1 MGHFGYKTGV
11 KKRGETGKGAVLR
24 ILQAA
29 YDNCKDKST
38 KTLEKAALKQIEI
51 AEIWAN
57 EQNEV
62 AGKAPG
68 ATGSLKKDD
77 IKSTVCRVMG
87 NLTVC
92 RTVETCSEGDLVA
105 IGSRYLIN
113 NLDTRWCVFAREL
126 HERIDVGAV
135 SACPLSDAV
144 LALKVLPKNV
154 EETIGFFKSF
164 LGTEYCFDIKQ
175 WEDLVIIMLL
185 GQADE
190 RKDIIERIVG
200 LIDAAHQDKPKTKRL
215 TLKPKDAKRRGRPK
229 KVEAEQAKEQA

>member
-29 YDNCKDKST
+29 YDNCKDKSP

-57 EQNEV
+57 EQNDV

-77 IKSTVCRVMG
+77 LKSTVCRVMG

-92 RTVETCSEGDLVA
+92 RTVETCSEGELVA

-113 NLDTRWCVFAREL
+113 NLDTRWCVFARDL
-126 HERIDVGAV
+126 GNFIDLEAT
-135 SACPLSDAV
+135 SACSLSDSV
-144 LALKVLPKNV
+144 LALKVLSKDIDNTV
-154 EETIGFFKSF
+154 NAFKSF
-164 LGTEYCFDIKQ
+164 LGAQYCFDIKR
-175 WEDLVIIMLL
+175 WEDLVIIMLR
-185 GQADE
+185 GQVDE